1 MWNIPSERSV
11 QVCRVQEGGL
21 PLWSLWILMFLLPRK
36 THAIFLSVTY
46 NALKK
51 ERLENSTFPHQRS
64 ISIFLVFDEKFN
76 WEQTSFLKERGE

>member
-21 PLWSLWILMFLLPRK
+21 PLRSLWILMFLLPRK
-36 THAIFLSVTY
+36 THA
-46 NALKK
+46 
-51 ERLENSTFPHQRS
+51 
-64 ISIFLVFDEKFN
+64 IFLVFDEKFN